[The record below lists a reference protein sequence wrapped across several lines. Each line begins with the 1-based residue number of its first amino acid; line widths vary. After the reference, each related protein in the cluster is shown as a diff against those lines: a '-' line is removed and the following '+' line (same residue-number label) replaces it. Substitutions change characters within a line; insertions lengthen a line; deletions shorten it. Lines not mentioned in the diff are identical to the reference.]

1 MELILNL
8 WHTECPQL
16 DQLLIHEELLALLLM
31 FIGEQIL
38 LEYLVDEL
46 LLGVE
51 QLCIDQIGLKFF
63 SLLLQMAFYLF
74 EAIQLLVGKTL
85 FIVIVEGICLLNL
98 RLQ

>member
-8 WHTECPQL
+8 WHTERPQL
-16 DQLLIHEELLALLLM
+16 YQLLIDEELLALLLIL
-31 FIGEQIL
+31 IGEQIL

-74 EAIQLLVGKTL
+74 EAIQLLVVKTL
-85 FIVIVEGICLLNL
+85 FIVIVD
-98 RLQ
+98 